1 MSTNYFSQGMK
12 SYNNTLKGSSSG
24 VVTKGTGQYS
34 YPIAITSGNIRPL
47 TNNDSRNNAPQKF
60 GLPRP
65 LKWQYR
71 KGVSFHQ
78 NIIDIDPNNPN
89 LYINTSRVSK
99 TSKVNLINLIDQP
112 GRYSVKHTPKTEI
125 NNKLYLDKTCNN
137 CNGVGLIIN
146 NPPSR
151 SLTNN
156 PQPSVVNKK
165 YCCNEER
172 NAKKWL
178 FMPVLI

>member
-1 MSTNYFSQGMK
+1 MSTKYFGQGMK
-12 SYNNTLKGSSSG
+12 SYNNTLKGSLHSG
-24 VVTKGTGQYS
+24 PTKGIGQYS

-89 LYINTSRVSK
+89 LYINTNRVSR
-99 TSKVNLINLIDQP
+99 TSKAVM
-112 GRYSVKHTPKTEI
+112 
-125 NNKLYLDKTCNN
+125 
-137 CNGVGLIIN
+137 
-146 NPPSR
+146 
-151 SLTNN
+151 
-156 PQPSVVNKK
+156 
-165 YCCNEER
+165 CCK
-172 NAKKWL
+172 ASS
-178 FMPVLI
+178 